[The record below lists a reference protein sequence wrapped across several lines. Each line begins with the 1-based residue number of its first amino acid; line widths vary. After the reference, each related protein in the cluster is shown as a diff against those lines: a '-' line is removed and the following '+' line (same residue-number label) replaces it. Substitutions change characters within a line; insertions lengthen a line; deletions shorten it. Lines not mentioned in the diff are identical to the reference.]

1 MRLIDADDLL
11 EQRVYTV
18 AKGKGFPY
26 REAYKNMLDDI
37 EHAPTV
43 EAEPIRHGHWI
54 MCDEEYNAYE
64 CSICHDAWA
73 VEEGSPSE
81 NNMHYCQNCGA
92 KMDEE
97 AGNDK

>member
-37 EHAPTV
+37 EHAPIID
-43 EAEPIRHGHWI
+43 AEPIRH
-54 MCDEEYNAYE
+54 AYWKTNVYASQVVV
-64 CSICHDAWA
+64 CSFC
-73 VEEGSPSE
+73 
-81 NNMHYCQNCGA
+81 NNTSLVPTTYCGNCGA

-97 AGNDK
+97 VEE